1 MDEIISVIENILQ
14 LAVQIG
20 PTLAQ
25 LAIDFGP
32 VEQAVAAI
40 LKGDTVTD
48 DQLANLQAIADQLH
62 EAVQASPETP

>member
-1 MDEIISVIENILQ
+1 MDQVVTVIEGILQ
-14 LAVQIG
+14 LAVQVG
-20 PTLAQ
+20 PTIAA

-32 VEQAVAAI
+32 VESAVAAI